1 MSRGFMYG
9 KLDPSKKVIEATR
22 EEWSRSF
29 EDPSSRVVEQT
40 GIGEYLVSTV
50 FLGLNHAF
58 MGGQGIWFET
68 MVFEPAP
75 ADRVLASVDQV
86 EVSGFSQR
94 YRTWEEASQGHQA
107 VVRELEERFGK
118 PKRAPTE
125 QELTRYGFR
134 KMQIE

>member
-29 EDPSSRVVEQT
+29 EDPSSRVVQQDSFE
-40 GIGEYLVSTV
+40 GGWFLSTV

-58 MGGQGIWFET
+58 SGGEGIWFET
-68 MVFEPAP
+68 MLFGPNGDSSEE
-75 ADRVLASVDQV
+75 R
-86 EVSGFSQR
+86 R
-94 YRTWEEASQGHQA
+94 YRTYEDALRGHNKIA
-107 VVRELEERFGK
+107 AELERDIGK

-134 KMQIE
+134 KIQA